1 MSNFPPVGA
10 DQRSHINAVGSRS
23 SAWTGILDWR
33 LVRNKRIF
41 NLVAHLPQSS
51 ERRAISNDDLLS
63 PNFYRRQKKKERK
76 KTQAQSQA
84 RSFAESIQMWNVN
97 KSNRLIWLVV
107 LILFANLPRRGQR
120 EVLRKSPQLFTFFL
134 PVSPREAAPAANGA
148 QQRLDSLVRIRDPRA
163 ARPLTHLRTV
173 IANTAVLSFTLRR
186 CGASS
191 AARRTLQSKEI
202 AALRPV
208 VGRRRDLHR

>member
-1 MSNFPPVGA
+1 
-10 DQRSHINAVGSRS
+10 
-23 SAWTGILDWR
+23 
-33 LVRNKRIF
+33 
-41 NLVAHLPQSS
+41 
-51 ERRAISNDDLLS
+51 
-63 PNFYRRQKKKERK
+63 
-76 KTQAQSQA
+76 
-84 RSFAESIQMWNVN
+84 MWNVN

-107 LILFANLPRRGQR
+107 LILFANSPRRAQR

-148 QQRLDSLVRIRDPRA
+148 QQRLDSLVRIRDPHA

-202 AALRPV
+202 AALRPC
-208 VGRRRDLHR
+208 GRAPPRPSQMLSDMHELLNCSRKVHFIYIYI